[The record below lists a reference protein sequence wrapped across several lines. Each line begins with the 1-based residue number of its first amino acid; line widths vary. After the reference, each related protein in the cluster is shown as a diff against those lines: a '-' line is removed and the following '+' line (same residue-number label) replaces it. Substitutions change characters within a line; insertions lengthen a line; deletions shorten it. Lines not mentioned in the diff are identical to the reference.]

1 MAGGILLASCRLA
14 VNGLEVVPREGGAPV
29 DAHVTDAADGGAQ
42 DVQAGDAP
50 DALTTVASPEFAWYR
65 LDETSGT
72 VAHDATNNHYDV
84 TNLLGVTWGQGAS
97 FDGTGGGGYVLVGQ
111 GIRQAPVSFT
121 AWLAPDSRIDL
132 TATTH
137 GINPFPPNAASG
149 DVPGSY
155 GFGIGLDVWSGGSAL
170 GVENVGYD
178 FSNVGGTQFM
188 VAVEYFVA
196 ATIGATMAEVYVD
209 GQPVGQG
216 PTKTPG
222 TTPGTVLSLGFHNT
236 DPLYG
241 TKRFYAGRMRD
252 VRVFKR
258 VLSSA
263 EVATLYS
270 EGPAK

>member
-1 MAGGILLASCRLA
+1 MLASCHLA
-14 VNGLEVVPREGGAPV
+14 VNGLETVSREDGGSPV
-29 DAHVTDAADGGAQ
+29 DAHVHDAADGAAQ
-42 DVQAGDAP
+42 DGGVDAP
-50 DALTTVASPEFAWYR
+50 DVLTTVVSPEFAWYR

-72 VAHDATNNHYDV
+72 VAHDATSNHYDV
-84 TNLLGVTWGQGAS
+84 MNLTGVTWGQGAS
-97 FDGTGGGGYVLVGQ
+97 FDGTGGGGYVLVAQ
-111 GIRQAPVSFT
+111 GIRQTPVSFT
-121 AWLAPDSRIDL
+121 AWLAPDSRVDL

-137 GINPFPPNAASG
+137 GINPFPPNAVSG

-178 FSNVGGTQFM
+178 FTGVGGAAFS

-196 ATIGATMAEVYVD
+196 ATIGPTMAEVYVD

-216 PTKTPG
+216 PTKPPGATPG
-222 TTPGTVLSLGFHNT
+222 AVLSLGFHND

-252 VRVFKR
+252 VRVFTR

-263 EVATLYS
+263 EVAALHA